1 MTRPN
6 EPWWQA
12 AWQWLQGNTA
22 LLGWLLVL
30 GVVSLV
36 LTVLL
41 LPLVVVR
48 LPADYFVI
56 GGEERRARRGP
67 AAWLWRLAKNLL
79 GAVFVLAGIAMLV
92 LPGQGVLTILIGLML
107 LDFPG
112 KKALERR
119 IARRPAIRGFLD
131 RLRARRGVPPLQ
143 LD

>member
-6 EPWWQA
+6 EPWWLA
-12 AWQWLQGNTA
+12 AWHWLQGNTA
-22 LLGWLLVL
+22 LLGWLLAL

-67 AAWLWRLAKNLL
+67 VAWLWRLVKNLL

-119 IARRPAIRGFLD
+119 LARRPAIRGFLD

>member
-1 MTRPN
+1 MLAS
-6 EPWWQA
+6 WWQ
-12 AWQWLQGNTA
+12 WLWNWLQGNTA

-36 LTVLL
+36 MTVAL
-41 LPLVVVR
+41 LPVVVVR

-67 AAWLWRLAKNLL
+67 VAWLWRIAKNLL
-79 GAVFVLAGIAMLV
+79 GAIFVLAGIAMLV

-119 IARRPAIRGFLD
+119 LARRPTIRGFLD